1 MSLIKAIVGLCL
13 GIALFSAL
21 QAAGVRTLQDYLK
34 SGSATAGLPFA
45 NTTPLVTN
53 FDADALKGGILPP
66 IGAFDTRAA
75 QQLAVEGAA
84 RSIDMQIRAAQS
96 AVPVPR
102 STPGV
107 PRF

>member
-1 MSLIKAIVGLCL
+1 LPASDRR
-13 GIALFSAL
+13 
-21 QAAGVRTLQDYLK
+21 RT
-34 SGSATAGLPFA
+34 GSTNFV
-45 NTTPLVTN
+45 NPLV
-53 FDADALKGGILPP
+53 FELAQL
-66 IGAFDTRAA
+66 A

-102 STPGV
+102 SIPGV